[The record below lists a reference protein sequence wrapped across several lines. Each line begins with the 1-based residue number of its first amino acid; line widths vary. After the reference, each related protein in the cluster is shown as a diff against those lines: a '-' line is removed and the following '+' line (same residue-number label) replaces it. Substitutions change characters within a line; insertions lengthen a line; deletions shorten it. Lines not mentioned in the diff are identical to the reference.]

1 MIGRMEDDVRV
12 PVYLVNGFLEGG
24 KTTFLRFTVAQEY
37 FDIDETTLL
46 ILCEEGEE
54 EYSRVELDAHDTE
67 MVVVE
72 DQEGFQEELLQNLEE
87 KFRPGRVLV
96 EYNGMWQTGD
106 FHRMNLPE
114 GWGIVQQIT
123 IIDASTCQVYMNNMK
138 SLFMDM
144 VRDSEL
150 IIFNRCTPE
159 LPLASFRRNIK
170 AVNQRSEIIFENEDG
185 ELGNLFEEEMPFDIS
200 GPLVEIPLED
210 YGIWYLDA
218 LEHTDRYVGKSVRF
232 RAMVMRDRRIGHGI
246 FVPGRMA
253 MACCEEDTSFIGFIC
268 KSDEAE
274 KLKNGQ
280 WITLTAKVAEEYA
293 RAYRA
298 KGPVLYAER
307 IEESEPIPNDMVY
320 FN

>member
-1 MIGRMEDDVRV
+1 MEEDDVRV

-24 KTTFLRFTVAQEY
+24 KTSFLRFTVAQEY
-37 FDIDETTLL
+37 FDIDEPTLL

-54 EYSRVELDAHDTE
+54 EYDLRELADHDTRLE
-67 MVVVE
+67 IVE
-72 DQEGFQEELLQNLEE
+72 DQEHFNEGFLQKLEE
-87 KFRPGRVLV
+87 IYQPGRVLI
-96 EYNGMWQTGD
+96 EYNGMWQTGRL
-106 FHRMNLPE
+106 HQMELPE
-114 GWGIVQQIT
+114 GWEIVQQIT
-123 IIDASTCQVYMNNMK
+123 TIDASTCQVYMNNMK

-150 IIFNRCTPE
+150 VIFNRCTPE

-170 AVNQRSEIIFENEDG
+170 AVNQRSEIIFEDEKG
-185 ELGNLFEEEMPFDIS
+185 ELDNIFEEEMPFDLDA
-200 GPLVEIPLED
+200 PVVDIPLED

-218 LEHTDRYVGKSVRF
+218 LEHTDRYLGKTLRF
-232 RAMVMRDRRIGHGI
+232 RAQVMKDRRIGHGI

-268 KSDEAE
+268 KSDQAE
-274 KLKNGQ
+274 TLRNGQ
-280 WITLTAKVAEEYA
+280 WITLTAKLAEEYA

-298 KGPVLYAER
+298 KGPVLYAES
-307 IEESEPIPNDMVY
+307 IEEADPIPDYMVF

>member
-1 MIGRMEDDVRV
+1 MEDDVRV
-12 PVYLVNGFLEGG
+12 LVYLVNGFLESG
-24 KTTFLRFTVAQEY
+24 KTSFLRFTVSQEY
-37 FDIDETTLL
+37 FDIDEPTLL

-54 EYSRVELDAHDTE
+54 EYAPEELEAHDTRL
-67 MVVVE
+67 VIVE
-72 DQEGFQEELLQNLEE
+72 DQETFNEAFLQKLEE
-87 KFRPGRVLV
+87 TYNPGRVLI
-96 EYNGMWQTGD
+96 EYNGMWQTGE
-106 FHRMNLPE
+106 FHQMELPE

-123 IIDASTCQVYMNNMK
+123 TIDASTCQVYMNNMK

-150 IIFNRCTPE
+150 VIFNRCAPE

-170 AVNQRSEIIFENEDG
+170 AVNQRSEIIFEDEEG
-185 ELGNLFEEEMPFDIS
+185 ELGNLFEEEMPFDINA
-200 GPLVEIPLED
+200 PVVEILPED

-218 LEHTDRYVGKSVRF
+218 LEHTDKYIGKTLRF
-232 RAMVMRDRRIGHGI
+232 KARVLKDRRIGHGI

-268 KSDEAE
+268 KSDQAE
-274 KLKNGQ
+274 TLKTGQ
-280 WITLTAKVAEEYA
+280 WITLTAKLDEEYV
-293 RAYRA
+293 RAYRD

-307 IEESEPIPNDMVY
+307 IEEAEPIDNDMVF

>member
-1 MIGRMEDDVRV
+1 MEEDDVRV

-24 KTTFLRFTVAQEY
+24 KTSFLRFTVAQEY
-37 FDIDETTLL
+37 FDIDEPTLL

-54 EYSRVELDAHDTE
+54 EYDLRELADHDTRLE
-67 MVVVE
+67 IVE
-72 DQEGFQEELLQNLEE
+72 DQEHFNEGFLQKLEE
-87 KFRPGRVLV
+87 IYQPGRVLI
-96 EYNGMWQTGD
+96 EYNGMWQTGQL
-106 FHRMNLPE
+106 HQMELPE
-114 GWGIVQQIT
+114 GWEIVQQIT
-123 IIDASTCQVYMNNMK
+123 TIDASTCQVYMNNMK

-150 IIFNRCTPE
+150 VIFNRCTPE

-170 AVNQRSEIIFENEDG
+170 AVNQRSEIIFEDETG
-185 ELGNLFEEEMPFDIS
+185 ELDNIFEEEMPFNLDA
-200 GPLVEIPLED
+200 PVVDIPLED

-218 LEHTDRYVGKSVRF
+218 LEHTDRYLGKTLRF
-232 RAMVMRDRRIGHGI
+232 RAQVMKDRRIGHGI

-268 KSDEAE
+268 KSDQAE
-274 KLKNGQ
+274 TLRNGQ
-280 WITLTAKVAEEYA
+280 WITLTAKLAEEYA

-298 KGPVLYAER
+298 KGPVLYAES
-307 IEESEPIPNDMVY
+307 IEEADPLPDDMVF

>member
-1 MIGRMEDDVRV
+1 MEEDDVRV

-24 KTTFLRFTVAQEY
+24 KTSFLRFTVAQEY
-37 FDIDETTLL
+37 FDIDEPTLL

-54 EYSRVELDAHDTE
+54 EYDLRELADHDTRLE
-67 MVVVE
+67 IVE
-72 DQEGFQEELLQNLEE
+72 DQEHFNEGFLQNLEE
-87 KFRPGRVLV
+87 IYQPGGVLI
-96 EYNGMWQTGD
+96 EYNGMWQTGRL
-106 FHRMNLPE
+106 HQMELPE
-114 GWGIVQQIT
+114 GWEIVQQIT
-123 IIDASTCQVYMNNMK
+123 TIDASTCQVYMNNMK

-150 IIFNRCTPE
+150 VIFNRCTPE

-170 AVNQRSEIIFENEDG
+170 AVNQRSEIIFEDETG
-185 ELGNLFEEEMPFDIS
+185 ELDNIFEEEMPFNLDA
-200 GPLVEIPLED
+200 PVVDIPLED

-218 LEHTDRYVGKSVRF
+218 LEHTDRYLGKTLRF
-232 RAMVMRDRRIGHGI
+232 RAQVMKDRRIGHGI

-268 KSDEAE
+268 KSDQAE
-274 KLKNGQ
+274 TLRNGQ
-280 WITLTAKVAEEYA
+280 WITLTAKLAEEYA

-298 KGPVLYAER
+298 KGPVLYAES
-307 IEESEPIPNDMVY
+307 IEEADPIPDDMVF

>member
-1 MIGRMEDDVRV
+1 MEEDDVRV

-24 KTTFLRFTVAQEY
+24 KTSFLRFTVAQEY
-37 FDIDETTLL
+37 FNIDEPTLL

-54 EYSRVELDAHDTE
+54 EYDLRELADHDTRLE
-67 MVVVE
+67 IVE
-72 DQEGFQEELLQNLEE
+72 DQEHFNEGFLQKLEE
-87 KFRPGRVLV
+87 IYQPGRVLI
-96 EYNGMWQTGD
+96 EYNGMWQTGRL
-106 FHRMNLPE
+106 HQMELPE
-114 GWGIVQQIT
+114 GWEIVQQIT
-123 IIDASTCQVYMNNMK
+123 TIDASTCQVYMNNMK

-150 IIFNRCTPE
+150 VIFNRCTPE

-170 AVNQRSEIIFENEDG
+170 AVNQRSEIIFEDETG
-185 ELGNLFEEEMPFDIS
+185 ELDNIFEEEMPFNLDA
-200 GPLVEIPLED
+200 PVVDIPLED

-218 LEHTDRYVGKSVRF
+218 LEHTDRYLGKTLRF
-232 RAMVMRDRRIGHGI
+232 RAQVMKDRRIGHGI

-268 KSDEAE
+268 KSDQAE
-274 KLKNGQ
+274 TLRNGQ
-280 WITLTAKVAEEYA
+280 WITLTAKLAEEYA

-298 KGPVLYAER
+298 KGPVLYAES
-307 IEESEPIPNDMVY
+307 IEEADPLPDDMVF

>member
-1 MIGRMEDDVRV
+1 MEEDDVRV

-24 KTTFLRFTVAQEY
+24 KTSFLRFTVAQEY
-37 FDIDETTLL
+37 FDIDEPTLL

-54 EYSRVELDAHDTE
+54 EYDLRELADHDTRLE
-67 MVVVE
+67 IVE
-72 DQEGFQEELLQNLEE
+72 DQEHFNEGFLQKLEE
-87 KFRPGRVLV
+87 IYQPGRVLI
-96 EYNGMWQTGD
+96 EYNGMWQTGRL
-106 FHRMNLPE
+106 HQMELPE
-114 GWGIVQQIT
+114 GWEIVQQIT
-123 IIDASTCQVYMNNMK
+123 TIDASTCQVYMNNMK

-150 IIFNRCTPE
+150 VIFNRCTPE

-170 AVNQRSEIIFENEDG
+170 AVNQRSEIIFEDETG
-185 ELGNLFEEEMPFDIS
+185 ELDNIFEEEMPFNLDA
-200 GPLVEIPLED
+200 PVVDIPLED

-218 LEHTDRYVGKSVRF
+218 LEHTDRYLGKTLRF
-232 RAMVMRDRRIGHGI
+232 RAQVMKDRRIGHGI

-268 KSDEAE
+268 KSDQAE
-274 KLKNGQ
+274 TLRNGQ
-280 WITLTAKVAEEYA
+280 WITLTAKLAEEYA

-298 KGPVLYAER
+298 KGPVLYAES
-307 IEESEPIPNDMVY
+307 IEEADPLPDDMVF

>member
-1 MIGRMEDDVRV
+1 MEEDDVRV

-24 KTTFLRFTVAQEY
+24 KTSFLRFTVAQEY
-37 FDIDETTLL
+37 FDIDEPTLL

-54 EYSRVELDAHDTE
+54 EYDLRELADHDTRLE
-67 MVVVE
+67 IVE
-72 DQEGFQEELLQNLEE
+72 DQEHFNEGFLQKLEE
-87 KFRPGRVLV
+87 IYQPGRVLI
-96 EYNGMWQTGD
+96 EYNGMWQTGRL
-106 FHRMNLPE
+106 HQMELPE
-114 GWGIVQQIT
+114 GWEIVQQIT
-123 IIDASTCQVYMNNMK
+123 TIDASTCQVYMNNMK

-150 IIFNRCTPE
+150 VIFNRCTPE

-170 AVNQRSEIIFENEDG
+170 AVNQRSEIIFEDEKG
-185 ELGNLFEEEMPFDIS
+185 ELDNIFEEEMPFNLDA
-200 GPLVEIPLED
+200 PVVDIPLED

-218 LEHTDRYVGKSVRF
+218 LEHTDRYLGKTLRF
-232 RAMVMRDRRIGHGI
+232 RAQVMKDRRIGHGI

-268 KSDEAE
+268 KSDQAE
-274 KLKNGQ
+274 TLRNGQ
-280 WITLTAKVAEEYA
+280 WITLTAKLAEEYA

-298 KGPVLYAER
+298 KGPVLYAES
-307 IEESEPIPNDMVY
+307 IEEADPIPDDMVF

>member
-1 MIGRMEDDVRV
+1 MEEDDVRV

-24 KTTFLRFTVAQEY
+24 KTSFLRFTVAQEY
-37 FDIDETTLL
+37 FDIDEPTLL

-54 EYSRVELDAHDTE
+54 EYDLRELADHDTRLE
-67 MVVVE
+67 IVE
-72 DQEGFQEELLQNLEE
+72 DQEHFNEGFLQKLEE
-87 KFRPGRVLV
+87 IYQPGRVLI
-96 EYNGMWQTGD
+96 EYNGMWQTGQL
-106 FHRMNLPE
+106 HQMELPE
-114 GWGIVQQIT
+114 GWEIVQQIT
-123 IIDASTCQVYMNNMK
+123 TIDASTCQVYMNNMK

-150 IIFNRCTPE
+150 VIFNRCTPE

-170 AVNQRSEIIFENEDG
+170 AVNQRSEIIFEDEKG
-185 ELGNLFEEEMPFDIS
+185 ELDNIFEEEMPFDLDA
-200 GPLVEIPLED
+200 PVVNIPLED

-218 LEHTDRYVGKSVRF
+218 LEHTDRYLGKTLRF
-232 RAMVMRDRRIGHGI
+232 RAQVMKDRRIGHGI

-268 KSDEAE
+268 KSDQAE
-274 KLKNGQ
+274 TLRNGQ
-280 WITLTAKVAEEYA
+280 WITLTAKLAEEYA

-298 KGPVLYAER
+298 KGPVLYAES
-307 IEESEPIPNDMVY
+307 IEEADPIPDDMVF

>member
-1 MIGRMEDDVRV
+1 MEEDDVRV

-24 KTTFLRFTVAQEY
+24 KTSFLRFTVAQEY
-37 FDIDETTLL
+37 FDIDEPTLL

-54 EYSRVELDAHDTE
+54 EYDLRELADHDTRLE
-67 MVVVE
+67 IVE
-72 DQEGFQEELLQNLEE
+72 DQEHFNEGFLQNLEE
-87 KFRPGRVLV
+87 IYQPGRVLI
-96 EYNGMWQTGD
+96 EYNGMWQTGRL
-106 FHRMNLPE
+106 HQMELPE
-114 GWGIVQQIT
+114 GWEIVQQIT
-123 IIDASTCQVYMNNMK
+123 TIDASTCQVYMNNMK

-150 IIFNRCTPE
+150 VIFNRCTPE

-170 AVNQRSEIIFENEDG
+170 AVNQRSEIIFEDETG
-185 ELGNLFEEEMPFDIS
+185 ELDNIFEEEMPFNLDA
-200 GPLVEIPLED
+200 PVVDIPLED

-218 LEHTDRYVGKSVRF
+218 LEHTDRYLGKTLRF
-232 RAMVMRDRRIGHGI
+232 RAQVMKDRRIGHGI

-268 KSDEAE
+268 KSDQAE
-274 KLKNGQ
+274 TLRNGQ
-280 WITLTAKVAEEYA
+280 WITLTAKLAEEYA

-298 KGPVLYAER
+298 KGPVLYAES
-307 IEESEPIPNDMVY
+307 IEEADPLPDDMVF

>member
-1 MIGRMEDDVRV
+1 MEEDDVRV
-12 PVYLVNGFLEGG
+12 PVYLVNGFLESG
-24 KTTFLRFTVAQEY
+24 KSTFLRFTVSQEY

-54 EYSRVELDAHDTE
+54 EYDLKELSDHDTKLE
-67 MVVVE
+67 VVE
-72 DQEGFQEELLQNLEE
+72 VREDFSEAYLQKLEE
-87 KFRPGRVLV
+87 IYQPGRVLI
-96 EYNGMWQTGD
+96 EYNGMWQTGEL
-106 FHRMNLPE
+106 HQMELPE

-123 IIDASTCQVYMNNMK
+123 TIDASTCQVYMNNMK

-150 IIFNRCTPE
+150 VIFNRCTPK

-170 AVNQRSEIIFENEDG
+170 AVNQRSEIIFEDEEG
-185 ELGNLFEEEMPFDIS
+185 ELGNIFEEEMPFDINA
-200 GPLVEIPLED
+200 PVVEIPLED

-218 LEHTDRYVGKSVRF
+218 LEHTDRYIGKTLRF
-232 RAMVMRDRRIGHGI
+232 KARVMKDRRIGHGI

-274 KLKNGQ
+274 TLKNGQ
-280 WITLTAKVAEEYA
+280 WIILTAKMAEEYA

-298 KGPVLYAER
+298 KGPVLYAEC
-307 IEESEPIPNDMVY
+307 IEEAEPVPDDMVF

>member
-1 MIGRMEDDVRV
+1 MEEDDVRV

-24 KTTFLRFTVAQEY
+24 KTSFLRFTVAQEY
-37 FDIDETTLL
+37 FDIDEPTLL

-54 EYSRVELDAHDTE
+54 EYDLRELADHDTRLE
-67 MVVVE
+67 IVE
-72 DQEGFQEELLQNLEE
+72 DQEHFNEGFLQKLEE
-87 KFRPGRVLV
+87 IYQPGRVLI
-96 EYNGMWQTGD
+96 EYNGMWQTGRL
-106 FHRMNLPE
+106 HQMELPE
-114 GWGIVQQIT
+114 GWEIVQQIT
-123 IIDASTCQVYMNNMK
+123 TIDASTCQVYMNNMK

-150 IIFNRCTPE
+150 VIFNRCTPE

-170 AVNQRSEIIFENEDG
+170 AVNQRSEIIFEDETG
-185 ELGNLFEEEMPFDIS
+185 ELDNIFEEEMPFNLDA
-200 GPLVEIPLED
+200 PVVDIPLED

-218 LEHTDRYVGKSVRF
+218 LEHTDRYLGKTLRF
-232 RAMVMRDRRIGHGI
+232 RAQVMKDRRIGHGI

-268 KSDEAE
+268 KSDQAE
-274 KLKNGQ
+274 TLRNGQ
-280 WITLTAKVAEEYA
+280 WITLTAKLAEEYA

-298 KGPVLYAER
+298 KGPVLYAES
-307 IEESEPIPNDMVY
+307 IEEADPIPDDMVF

>member
-1 MIGRMEDDVRV
+1 MEEDDVRV

-24 KTTFLRFTVAQEY
+24 KTSFLRFTVAQEY
-37 FDIDETTLL
+37 FDIDEPTLL

-54 EYSRVELDAHDTE
+54 EYDLRELADHDTRLE
-67 MVVVE
+67 IVE
-72 DQEGFQEELLQNLEE
+72 DQEHFNEGFLQKLEE
-87 KFRPGRVLV
+87 IYQPGRVLI
-96 EYNGMWQTGD
+96 EYNGMWQTGQL
-106 FHRMNLPE
+106 HQMELPE
-114 GWGIVQQIT
+114 GWEIVQQIT
-123 IIDASTCQVYMNNMK
+123 TIDASTCQVYMNNMK

-150 IIFNRCTPE
+150 VIFNRCTPE

-170 AVNQRSEIIFENEDG
+170 AVNQRSEIIFEDEKG
-185 ELGNLFEEEMPFDIS
+185 ELDNIFEGEMPFDLDA
-200 GPLVEIPLED
+200 PVVDIPLED

-218 LEHTDRYVGKSVRF
+218 LEHTDRYLGKTLRF
-232 RAMVMRDRRIGHGI
+232 RAQVMKDRRIGHGI

-268 KSDEAE
+268 KSDQAE
-274 KLKNGQ
+274 TLRNGQ
-280 WITLTAKVAEEYA
+280 WITLTAKLAEEYA

-298 KGPVLYAER
+298 KGPVLYAES
-307 IEESEPIPNDMVY
+307 IEEADPIPDDMVF

>member
-1 MIGRMEDDVRV
+1 MEEDDVRV

-24 KTTFLRFTVAQEY
+24 KTSFLRFTVAQEY
-37 FDIDETTLL
+37 FDIDEPTLL

-54 EYSRVELDAHDTE
+54 EYDLRELADHDTRLE
-67 MVVVE
+67 IVE
-72 DQEGFQEELLQNLEE
+72 DQEHFNEGFLQKLEE
-87 KFRPGRVLV
+87 IYQPGRVLI
-96 EYNGMWQTGD
+96 EYNGMWQTGRL
-106 FHRMNLPE
+106 HQMELPE
-114 GWGIVQQIT
+114 GWEIVQQIT
-123 IIDASTCQVYMNNMK
+123 TIDASTCQVYMNNMK

-150 IIFNRCTPE
+150 VIFNRCTPE

-170 AVNQRSEIIFENEDG
+170 AVNQRSEIIFEDEKG
-185 ELGNLFEEEMPFDIS
+185 ELDNIFEEEMPFDLDA
-200 GPLVEIPLED
+200 PVVDIPLEG

-218 LEHTDRYVGKSVRF
+218 LEHTDRYLGKTLRF
-232 RAMVMRDRRIGHGI
+232 RAQVMKDRRIGHGI

-268 KSDEAE
+268 KSDQAE
-274 KLKNGQ
+274 TLRNGQ
-280 WITLTAKVAEEYA
+280 WITLTAKLAEEYA

-298 KGPVLYAER
+298 KGPVLYAES
-307 IEESEPIPNDMVY
+307 IEEADPLPDDMVF

>member
-1 MIGRMEDDVRV
+1 MEEDDVRV

-24 KTTFLRFTVAQEY
+24 KTSFLRFTVAQEY
-37 FDIDETTLL
+37 FDIDEPTLL

-54 EYSRVELDAHDTE
+54 EYDLRELADHDTRLE
-67 MVVVE
+67 IVE
-72 DQEGFQEELLQNLEE
+72 DQEHFNEGFLQNLEE
-87 KFRPGRVLV
+87 IYQPGRVLI
-96 EYNGMWQTGD
+96 EYNGMWQTGRL
-106 FHRMNLPE
+106 HQMELPE
-114 GWGIVQQIT
+114 GWEIVQQIT
-123 IIDASTCQVYMNNMK
+123 TIDASTCQVYMNNMK

-150 IIFNRCTPE
+150 VIFNRCTPE

-170 AVNQRSEIIFENEDG
+170 AVNQRSEIIFEDEKG
-185 ELGNLFEEEMPFDIS
+185 ELDNIFEEEMPFDLDA
-200 GPLVEIPLED
+200 PVVDIPLED

-218 LEHTDRYVGKSVRF
+218 LEHTDRYLGKTLRF
-232 RAMVMRDRRIGHGI
+232 RAQVMKDRRIGHGI

-268 KSDEAE
+268 KSDQAE
-274 KLKNGQ
+274 TLRNGQ
-280 WITLTAKVAEEYA
+280 WITLTAKLAEEYA

-298 KGPVLYAER
+298 KGPVLYAES
-307 IEESEPIPNDMVY
+307 IEEADPLPDDMVF